1 VLLLGETG
9 AGKEILAETIHRLSP
24 RRDAPFLRLN
34 CAALSETLLES
45 ELFGHERGAFTGAT
59 HGKPGLLET
68 ANGGTVFLDEV
79 GELAMSTQVKL
90 LRVLEEREVL
100 PVGGLKPR
108 PIDVR
113 FVAATNR
120 DLEAE
125 VERRTFRQDLYF
137 RLCAATLVIPPL
149 RERVSEIAG
158 LARTFSEGAARDMG
172 RPPPALGGD
181 ALTALE
187 TYAWPGNIRELRN
200 MIERAVLLC
209 GTGPIGLQHLPV
221 EKMRATLAP
230 VRVSA
235 AANEPVSARAATPAA
250 HPDDA
255 AEPERPL
262 RAIVR
267 EQVESVERQRICD
280 ALARAA
286 GNQSAAAKLLGMP
299 RRTLVKR
306 LAAYNIPR
314 PRRGGSDS

>member
-1 VLLLGETG
+1 ETG
-9 AGKEILAETIHRLSP
+9 AGKEVLAETIHRLSP

-125 VERRTFRQDLYF
+125 IERRTFRQDLYF

-149 RERVSEIAG
+149 RERISEIPG
-158 LARTFSEGAARDMG
+158 LARTFSEAAARDMG
-172 RPPPALGGD
+172 RAAPVLGGD
-181 ALTALE
+181 ALAALE
-187 TYAWPGNIRELRN
+187 VYPWPGNIRELRN

-209 GTGPIGLQHLPV
+209 GTGPIGLQHLPL

-230 VRVSA
+230 ARAPA
-235 AANEPVSARAATPAA
+235 AASAPIATRAAAMPSEADGA
-250 HPDDA
+250 A

-267 EQVESVERQRICD
+267 EQVESVERQRIVD
-280 ALARAA
+280 ALTRAA
-286 GNQSAAAKLLGMP
+286 GNQSVAAKLLGMP

-314 PRRGGSDS
+314 PRRGGSDA